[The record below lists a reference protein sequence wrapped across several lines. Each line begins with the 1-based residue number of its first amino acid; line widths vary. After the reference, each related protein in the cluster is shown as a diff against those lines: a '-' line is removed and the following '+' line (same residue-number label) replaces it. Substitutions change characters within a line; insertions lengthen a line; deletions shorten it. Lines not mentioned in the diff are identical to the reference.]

1 LEVENIQKIMFEN
14 KIQEATVG
22 SREGKKK
29 MNYQIRAVKRNQYF
43 ENLIQFIA

>member
-29 MNYQIRAVKRNQYF
+29 KGLPDKGSKEKPI
-43 ENLIQFIA
+43 L